1 MKFHDMDDESLKRE
15 KLKMGILIKPQV
27 CEFIKNVVKFL
38 CDQEKKTQHIVA
50 LVNGDNDITQLVSFM
65 RLMSHLTGEP
75 CLILD
80 QEDDRGLLCKIGCCD
95 ENDDKDDKDD
105 DDEQNEVKTLDALKK
120 EMGDLKIFIS
130 DLEVYYSVFVAN

>member
-1 MKFHDMDDESLKRE
+1 MDDESLKRE

-38 CDQEKKTQHIVA
+38 CDQNIVA

-80 QEDDRGLLCKIGCCD
+80 QEDDRGLLCKIGCSD
-95 ENDDKDDKDD
+95 ENDDKDDKDDKD
-105 DDEQNEVKTLDALKK
+105 DDEQNEVKTLDALKE